1 MEFEWDEA
9 KSARVKRERGA
20 SFEELAFAIHDG
32 AVLDFLDHPTQPE
45 QSFFVVLFKG
55 EVWAV
60 VTEERGSRV
69 RLVTA
74 YQNRKWRK
82 KYGI

>member
-9 KSARVKRERGA
+9 KSARIKKERGA
-20 SFEELAFAIHDG
+20 SFEELASAIHDG
-32 AVLDFLDHPTQPE
+32 AVLDFLDHPTNPE
-45 QSFFVVLFKG
+45 QSFFVVLLNG

-60 VTEERGSRV
+60 VTEERGNRV
-69 RLVTA
+69 RMVTA
-74 YQNRKWRK
+74 YPNRKWRK